1 MLTSS
6 NHVLFNGTL
15 KNPWQTGRF
24 CGQKFKTWWCC
35 RFGRQKLP
43 CCFKNKFHLSG
54 GKNESS
60 TGVDD
65 EIFICSDI
73 CFHGILTCLY
83 IFSINVL
90 KLILNLVIPRF
101 AKDLKEQ
108 FVQATA
114 CFEKVLNHCDW
125 RTMLQPMHFHQT
137 LTWICH
143 TQLAAHGNVLLLKWW
158 TWELLSGPQIK
169 VSYPYKSLH
178 KQLHCLPFWFFAR
191 NFSDFFVSVI

>member
-90 KLILNLVIPRF
+90 KTDFKFGYP
-101 AKDLKEQ
+101 K
-108 FVQATA
+108 
-114 CFEKVLNHCDW
+114 
-125 RTMLQPMHFHQT
+125 
-137 LTWICH
+137 IC
-143 TQLAAHGNVLLLKWW
+143 QRSERAVCPSNCMFW
-158 TWELLSGPQIK
+158 
-169 VSYPYKSLH
+169 KSLKSLWLKNNATTYAFPSNTH
-178 KQLHCLPFWFFAR
+178 VDLSHSTHCSW
-191 NFSDFFVSVI
+191 